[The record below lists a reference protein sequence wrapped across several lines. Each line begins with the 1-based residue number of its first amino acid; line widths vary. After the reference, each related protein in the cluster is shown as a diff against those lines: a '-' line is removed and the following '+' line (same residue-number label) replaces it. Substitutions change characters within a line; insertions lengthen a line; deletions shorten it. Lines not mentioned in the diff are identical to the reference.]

1 MAFEL
6 ALLKGK
12 FVLQINLFFNLT
24 TKPTNICKKLT
35 FFNICSLQILLK
47 NCLYLFLIGP
57 TGTRCLVH
65 FTGDPTIISLQIN
78 KRMKISFFFSGE
90 NILKGI

>member
-12 FVLQINLFFNLT
+12 FILQRNRFFNLT
-24 TKPTNICKKLT
+24 TKPSNICKNLT
-35 FFNICSLQILLK
+35 FFNISSLQILLK
-47 NCLYLFLIGP
+47 NCFYLFLIGP

-65 FTGDPTIISLQIN
+65 FTVDPMIILLQIN
-78 KRMKISFFFSGE
+78 KYMKISFF
-90 NILKGI
+90 